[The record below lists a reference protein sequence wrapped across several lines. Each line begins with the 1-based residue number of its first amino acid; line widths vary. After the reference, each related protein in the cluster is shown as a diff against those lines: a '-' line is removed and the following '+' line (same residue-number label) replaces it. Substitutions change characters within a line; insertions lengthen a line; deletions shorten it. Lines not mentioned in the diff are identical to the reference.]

1 MAWSS
6 RLPGVTD
13 LHAEQRRDEL
23 GPGPCRTFEAELKQ
37 LNGEEDQVHLLAHHL
52 PTGQPF
58 KESRL

>member
-1 MAWSS
+1 M
-6 RLPGVTD
+6 TD